1 MILMKPSVA
10 RIDETNPVKL
20 IEIAGRTCYKS
31 EDKMTDT
38 SAVKFVNA
46 MIRSH
51 HYAMLEH
58 GHITCKVCGLPECA
72 LSHEFLSTPYLVWSF
87 YNEEFYITLS
97 ISHIAQG
104 ISNDCTLLDRT
115 VFKGMTE
122 LFNRRYIQMEDVDSI
137 NLGTAMLP
145 GILIRLMIP
154 KDFGMLPVSIRSKH
168 TFESFR
174 FTCDRAVSH
183 ELVRHRCSVAQ
194 ESQRYCNYGLDK
206 FDNQV
211 HFIYPFDWETLSA
224 SSKRRFID
232 TCEFCENQYLE
243 DIADGIKPQ
252 MARHN
257 LPNSTKTEVVLTMSI
272 SQWVHFIKLRS
283 QGVTGAPHPDMKVLA
298 EQVEDTVVRIVEQW

>member
-1 MILMKPSVA
+1 MILLEPSVKK
-10 RIDETNPVKL
+10 IYETNPVKL
-20 IEIAGRTCYKS
+20 IELAGRTCYKS

-38 SAVKFVNA
+38 SSVKFVKA
-46 MIRSH
+46 MMNSH

-58 GHITCKVCGLPECA
+58 GHITCKVCGLPEYA
-72 LSHEFLSTPYLVWSF
+72 LSSEFLSTPYLVWSF
-87 YNEEFYITLS
+87 YNQEFYITLS
-97 ISHIAQG
+97 VSHIAQG
-104 ISNDCTLLDRT
+104 ISNECTMLDKT
-115 VFKGMTE
+115 IFKGISE
-122 LFNRRYIQMEDVDSI
+122 LFKRRYIEMEDIDSI
-137 NLGTAMLP
+137 GLGTTSLP
-145 GILIRLMIP
+145 GILIRLMMP
-154 KDFGMLPVSIRSKH
+154 KDFSILPVTIRSKH

-174 FTCDRAVSH
+174 FICDRAVSH

-211 HFIYPFDWETLSA
+211 QFIYPCDWETLSA
-224 SSKRRFID
+224 SSKQRFID

-283 QGVTGAPHPDMKVLA
+283 QGVTGSPHPDMKLLA
-298 EQVEDTVVRIVEQW
+298 EEVEYAVVKIIEQW